1 MELKWRDL
9 EEIAIRLVET
19 HPDTDP
25 LTVRFTDMHKWITS
39 LPEFKDDPAKSN
51 EKILESIQ
59 MAWHE
64 EYQDSKS

>member
-1 MELKWRDL
+1 MNLTWQDA
-9 EEIAIRLVET
+9 EEIAIRLVEA

-39 LPEFKDDPAKSN
+39 LPEFKDDPMKSD

-59 MAWHE
+59 LAWHE
-64 EYQDSKS
+64 EYQDAKS